1 MEKYT
6 ELLEEAKKHFKI
18 ADHLAYVTFTLLKE
32 NRLIIKI
39 LSELSVSASCLI
51 KAFLYYE
58 YAFKRI
64 KISGDAQKNLRTFIS
79 DVALKYMSGEDLKNI
94 IYILEVNK
102 KHIDSHIEFVRKD
115 KFVILLGDK
124 YETLDIQRVRELLHS
139 TRSSI
144 KSFPEIA
151 N

>member
-32 NRLIIKI
+32 NRLMIKI
-39 LSELSVSASCLI
+39 LSELSISASCLI

-58 YAFKRI
+58 YSFKRI
-64 KISGDAQKNLRTFIS
+64 KLSSDAQKNLKIFIS
-79 DVALKYMSGEDLKNI
+79 DVALKYMSKEDLKNI

-124 YETLDIQRVRELLHS
+124 YETLDIQRVRELLHA

-144 KSFPEIA
+144 KSFPELV
-151 N
+151 

>member
-6 ELLEEAKKHFKI
+6 ELLEEAKRHFKI

-39 LSELSVSASCLI
+39 LSELSVSVSCLI

-64 KISGDAQKNLRTFIS
+64 KISGDAQKNLKTFVS
-79 DVALKYMSGEDLKNI
+79 DIALKYMSQEDLKNI

-102 KHIDSHIEFVRKD
+102 KHINSHVEFVRKD

-124 YETLDIQRVRELLHS
+124 YETLDIQRVRELLHA
-139 TRSSI
+139 TRSSS
-144 KSFPEIA
+144 KSFPELV
-151 N
+151 